1 MNDSQIIVELIKSR
15 IVFRFKLFKRM
26 FGGTLWLNYCVLV
39 EMKPNQRHKRKIEIC
54 IVNANNY
61 QQQQQQSLNANNYQQ
76 RPKINML
83 APFIRKWRR
92 NEPQNCQ
99 GNALNRWTYI
109 SKWSN
114 IVTITKRDKETNE

>member
-1 MNDSQIIVELIKSR
+1 MNDSQIIVELIESR

-76 RPKINML
+76 RP
-83 APFIRKWRR
+83 
-92 NEPQNCQ
+92 
-99 GNALNRWTYI
+99 
-109 SKWSN
+109 
-114 IVTITKRDKETNE
+114 

>member
-1 MNDSQIIVELIKSR
+1 
-15 IVFRFKLFKRM
+15 M

-76 RPKINML
+76 RP
-83 APFIRKWRR
+83 
-92 NEPQNCQ
+92 
-99 GNALNRWTYI
+99 
-109 SKWSN
+109 
-114 IVTITKRDKETNE
+114 